1 MAKLKME
8 NMAKLNA
15 RPHKTLAPL
24 QVGQNVNVQNQT
36 GPKPL
41 RWERTGVIVQTLP
54 NQQYYIKMD
63 GSGRL
68 TLRNR
73 KFLKLTTPLP
83 VDRLSP
89 ARSAWPQS
97 TPSETLPDLTTMG
110 SEETWGEA
118 EEDRA

>member
-8 NMAKLNA
+8 KMAKLNA

-36 GPKPL
+36 RPKPL

-54 NQQYYIKMD
+54 HRQYHIKMD

-73 KFLKLTTPLP
+73 KFLRLTTPLR

-89 ARSAWPQS
+89 ARSAWPQL
-97 TPSETLPDLTTMG
+97 TPSEMLPDLTTMG
-110 SEETWGEA
+110 SEETGGEA
-118 EEDRA
+118 EQV